1 MEYGVN
7 RFLENCSSF
16 SRPRTSWAKSGR
28 VTTWKSS
35 YKSWIYKKGKE
46 REELNFTI
54 ILVILLFVRLFV
66 RSSIGHNLL
75 GQSFVRSYVRPSICH
90 YSPVRSFVTSSAR
103 PSIGRPS
110 ATTRLV
116 DRLFVC
122 LFFSAVHRPFL
133 ARSIVRSLVCSVV
146 HRPLIACSFVHL
158 NVFLVCSLVLSSFLL
173 ALSFDLSR
181 SLDRA
186 LNRQLS
192 LTESIFNSISFI
204 SSFPVV
210 TLRFPSSPVV
220 TLRYLSSLIVTLIG
234 CSFSS
239 VTGSWDLRWSN
250 FRSAS
255 FYLLEVF
262 ILYFVSGL
270 A

>member
-1 MEYGVN
+1 M
-7 RFLENCSSF
+7 FD
-16 SRPRTSWAKSGR
+16 RPFA
-28 VTTWKSS
+28 
-35 YKSWIYKKGKE
+35 
-46 REELNFTI
+46 I
-54 ILVILLFVRLFV
+54 IRLSDRLLLRL
-66 RSSIGHNLL
+66 
-75 GQSFVRSYVRPSICH
+75 P
-90 YSPVRSFVTSSAR
+90 
-103 PSIGRPS
+103 GRPS

-116 DRLFVC
+116 DLLFVC

-133 ARSIVRSLVCSVV
+133 ARSIVRSFVCSAV

-158 NVFLVCSLVLSSFLL
+158 NVFLLVCSLVLSSFLL

-192 LTESIFNSISFI
+192 LTESILNSISFI

-220 TLRYLSSLIVTLIG
+220 TLRYLSSPVVTLIG

-239 VTGSWDLRWSN
+239 VSGSWDLR
-250 FRSAS
+250 
-255 FYLLEVF
+255 
-262 ILYFVSGL
+262 
-270 A
+270 